1 MSQPVTTLSRS
12 SRSSRTDARRAPLAA
27 ALAALALA
35 AVSCSSDTAAE
46 QSPGDGEERTA
57 IEIRNVS
64 VDAELTGPTPD
75 DASSAYGN
83 ATLTFT
89 ALNTS
94 DTTADTLVTISSPAA
109 DSVTVDATDQQ
120 RTIEPGTT
128 IAAGQPVENLGDSGA
143 GTDVPFT
150 VSLDLA
156 DGELAPGTSI
166 SVTFTFEE
174 AGDVTVDAPFDVTE
188 PGQLDDTQRPLPPAV
203 TPAP

>member
-1 MSQPVTTLSRS
+1 MLLPVTVPTP
-12 SRSSRTDARRAPLAA
+12 SSRTAARRAPLAA
-27 ALAALALA
+27 AFAVLAVA
-35 AVSCSSDTAAE
+35 AVSCSSDTAAQ
-46 QSPGDGEERTA
+46 QSPVGGTDGTA

-64 VDAELTGPTPD
+64 IDAELTGPTPD
-75 DASSAYGN
+75 DVSSAYGN

-94 DTTADTLVTISSPAA
+94 DTTTDTLVTISSPAS
-109 DSVTVDATDQQ
+109 DSVTVDATDEQ
-120 RTIEPGTT
+120 RTLEPGTT

-143 GTDVPFT
+143 GTDAPFT

-166 SVTFTFEE
+166 TVTLTFEE

-188 PGQLDDTQRPLPPAV
+188 PGQLDDARRPLPPAV